1 MTVATQTL
9 EGQLD
14 ALIAEHGLTSVGL
27 RRIRMD
33 DGTHFWSVHASG
45 SGLCGANRG
54 ACDGSAQAELKAALA
69 NLNEKRARP
78 VVVPELALLDQA
90 A

>member
-14 ALIAEHGLTSVGL
+14 ALIAEHGLTSLTLTRL
-27 RRIRMD
+27 RLDTGEIIWSNFASA
-33 DGTHFWSVHASG
+33 DGISG
-45 SGLCGANRG
+45 TNRG
-54 ACDGSAQAELKAALA
+54 ACTGSVEDELADALKH
-69 NLNEKRARP
+69 LNEKRARP
-78 VVVPELALLDQA
+78 VVVPELAALEQA

>member
-27 RRIRMD
+27 MRIRMD

-69 NLNEKRARP
+69 DLNERRTRP
-78 VVVPELALLDQA
+78 VNVPEMAALEQA